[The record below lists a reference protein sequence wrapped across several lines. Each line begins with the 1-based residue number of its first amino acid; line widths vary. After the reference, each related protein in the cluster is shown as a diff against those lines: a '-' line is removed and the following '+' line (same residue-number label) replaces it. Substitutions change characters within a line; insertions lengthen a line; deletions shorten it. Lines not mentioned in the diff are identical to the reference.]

1 MSYSLIL
8 NREPRLFYLSAY
20 RNKKRLKM
28 TLVPGANLASK
39 TGLSTEDL
47 DAIRTSTYVRDLEA
61 RGSLEFVTEEPKPEA
76 AAEPEPE
83 PKPEPKPEAAAEPE
97 PEPKP
102 EKKPKRKR
110 KPKTKPEPGRE
121 PAAEPEP
128 EEGSDL
134 DSDDF

>member
-20 RNKKRLKM
+20 RNKKRLKL

-76 AAEPEPE
+76 AAEPEP
-83 PKPEPKPEAAAEPE
+83 
-97 PEPKP
+97 KP